1 MTLNEE
7 REQLN
12 MGWERYLVYV
22 LEADPDDINLDGLS
36 HIADELS
43 EKYEG

>member
-22 LEADPDDINLDGLS
+22 LEVDPEDVNMDGLGEV
-36 HIADELS
+36 AAELS